1 MARRLSVVLLS
12 TALMLPVRSSSAQ
25 VNAEAL
31 RSTLRDNP
39 TFLFLDASLVG
50 HAGNTQT
57 MAVSGALF
65 GAVTKAPH
73 LFFAKASADYGEA
86 SSETN
91 ISRWLVHA
99 RYNYDLNQSVA
110 VEALAQ
116 GQHDSFR
123 RLTVRDLYGAG
134 FRFNVHEEEE
144 LDVFCGTTYLFEHE
158 VLNAVEGSPSSSD
171 TFHRSSNYIGL
182 NARISDR
189 VVASS
194 VAYFQPRFDRPK
206 DFRVLSES
214 YITVTITKRLA
225 ASVSASLWYD
235 NEPPFGV
242 KTYDV
247 EVKNSLSLK
256 FF

>member
-1 MARRLSVVLLS
+1 MARRASVVLFV
-12 TALMLPVRSSSAQ
+12 ALAGAPRVASAQ

-39 TFLFLDASLVG
+39 TFLFLDGSLDG

-57 MAVSGALF
+57 MAVSASLF
-65 GAVTKAPH
+65 GAVTRDPH
-73 LFFAKASADYGEA
+73 VFFAKASADYGEA
-86 SSETN
+86 SGETN

-99 RYNYDLNQSVA
+99 RYNYNLTPIVA
-110 VEALAQ
+110 LEALAQ

-134 FRFNVHEEEE
+134 LRFTAYEEERIN
-144 LDVFCGTTYLFEHE
+144 VFLGTTYLFEHE
-158 VLNAVEGSPSSSD
+158 ILNDVEGSRGGAD
-171 TFHRSSNYIGL
+171 TYHRSSNYVGIDGRL
-182 NARISDR
+182 DDR
-189 VVASS
+189 VVASFTS
-194 VAYFQPRFDRPK
+194 YFQPRLDRPK
-206 DFRVLSES
+206 DFRVLSEGVIS
-214 YITVTITKRLA
+214 VTLTKRLA
-225 ASVSASLWYD
+225 ASVSGSVWYD

-242 KTYDV
+242 KTYDL

>member
-1 MARRLSVVLLS
+1 MARRVSI
-12 TALMLPVRSSSAQ
+12 ALFLALAWAPSAASAQ

-39 TFLFLDASLVG
+39 TFLFLDGSLNG

-57 MAVSGALF
+57 MAVSASLF
-65 GAVTKAPH
+65 GAITERPH
-73 LFFAKASADYGEA
+73 VFFAKGSADYGEA
-86 SSETN
+86 SGETN

-99 RYNYDLNQSVA
+99 RYNYELTDVVA
-110 VEALAQ
+110 LEALAQ

-134 FRFNVHEEEE
+134 LRFTVYEAERLN
-144 LDVFCGTTYLFEHE
+144 LFAGTTYLFEHE
-158 VLNAVEGSPSSSD
+158 ILSDVEGSPGGAD
-171 TFHRSSNYIGL
+171 TYHRSSDYFGL
-182 NARISDR
+182 NARLDDR
-189 VVASS
+189 VVASLVS
-194 VAYFQPRFDRPK
+194 YFQPRFDRPK
-206 DFRVLSES
+206 DFRILSEGVIS
-214 YITVTITKRLA
+214 VTLTKRLA
-225 ASVSASLWYD
+225 ASVSGSLWYD

-247 EVKNSLSLK
+247 EIKNSLSLK